1 LRAIFSGET
10 LDTALNVLR
19 SRIPASIVRKLD
31 GSAASPYYGKLRT
44 IVKSLLQLGAT
55 ISQSREF
62 RDLFEI
68 ILTKLAEPLEDSS
81 LSSAEINV
89 FLYHC
94 CHLCDDIPST
104 DTHGRAYSI
113 VKSEPT
119 SGKILSTSVGSQHGS
134 EIVHMNSGS
143 TATAGGS
150 GSISGGPLYSSRT
163 DVLKKDWLR
172 FVTFIRLCLLQLLFD
187 RSIK

>member
-1 LRAIFSGET
+1 
-10 LDTALNVLR
+10 
-19 SRIPASIVRKLD
+19 
-31 GSAASPYYGKLRT
+31 
-44 IVKSLLQLGAT
+44 VKSLLQLGAT
-55 ISQSREF
+55 IAQSREF

-81 LSSAEINV
+81 LSIAEMNI

-94 CHLCDDIPST
+94 CYLCNDIPST
-104 DTHGRAYSI
+104 DTHGRTYSI

-119 SGKILSTSVGSQHGS
+119 SGKLLSTSVGSQHGS

-143 TATAGGS
+143 NATAVGGS
-150 GSISGGPLYSSRT
+150 GSISGGPVYSSRT
-163 DVLKKDWLR
+163 DMLKKDWLR

-187 RSIK
+187 RSTK